1 VIVWIVEDVPLDAK
15 RAARAVV
22 TVAKQKLGNLHESE
36 LKLYWNRTIEWDSN
50 PRIERFD
57 SADLNVPEKS
67 VQHQPQIVILDLFFD
82 SHSFRGEDF
91 LRSLRQWELSQ
102 PGTPAWVILWS
113 VRTGLKEVDHFLQ
126 EEPRRDRRVVSLKT
140 KGDIALIEAVA
151 GCWRSLEE
159 ELYP

>member
-1 VIVWIVEDVPLDAK
+1 MIVWIVEDVPPDAK
-15 RAARAVV
+15 RAANAVV
-22 TVAKQKLGNLHESE
+22 TVAKQNLGNSHGPQ
-36 LKLYWNRTIEWDSN
+36 LKLYWNRTIEWSPT
-50 PRIERFD
+50 PRLESFD
-57 SADLNVPEKS
+57 DTGPNVSEKALKD
-67 VQHQPQIVILDLFFD
+67 QPQIVILDLFFD
-82 SHSFRGEDF
+82 SGAFRGEEF
-91 LRSLRQWELSQ
+91 LRALRHWELSM

-159 ELYP
+159 ERYP